1 MSDYELW
8 KEKYYN
14 EKKVDYSKYFSDED
28 ITLLHKLGVK
38 IDKTKKYSEHE
49 HDLFE
54 MDIIIF
60 YEDAE
65 DIYENKLPPE
75 KNIDEVGVS
84 KKDYSRLLDIL
95 YQIAVDYEF

>member
-1 MSDYELW
+1 MEEW

-14 EKKVDYSKYFSDED
+14 DKKVDYSKYFTDAD
-28 ITLLHKLGVK
+28 IELLHTLAVN
-38 IDKTKKYSEHE
+38 TEHG

-54 MDIIIF
+54 MDIVAF

-65 DIYENKLPPE
+65 DICGTTLPPA

-84 KKDYSRLLDIL
+84 RDDYSRLLDIL
-95 YQIAVDYEF
+95 YQVAVDYEF